1 VDNQWAKVLPEVL
14 QVALQ
19 TFLLVHQVHLAALL
33 MAQKRLLYLRVLPQ
47 AKYQVASCLAV
58 QQD

>member
-1 VDNQWAKVLPEVL
+1 MFNLRTKVLPEVL

-19 TFLLVHQVHLAALL
+19 TFLLVNQVHLAALL
-33 MAQKRLLYLRVLPQ
+33 LAQKRLLYLRVLPQ
-47 AKYQVASCLAV
+47 AKLQVASNLAV